1 MSKDLFAGSAPLAER
16 DAEDKREGRKLLMK
30 FRVRLRADTWPERSE
45 LLTYARSLS
54 PGDCETLKHLAERLQ
69 ESDDLAYSG
78 FWQSVRL
85 AATKVQAQNVWL

>member
-1 MSKDLFAGSAPLAER
+1 MSKDLFAGSAPLEER

-30 FRVRLRADTWPERSE
+30 FRVRLRSDTWPERSE

-69 ESDDLAYSG
+69 KSDDLVYSG

-85 AATKVQAQNVWL
+85 AATKVQGENVWL